1 MTGSRLGRGR
11 GGRLAVYGGC
21 AIVVFL
27 LVFLYRAA
35 TTEMTRLRELHVQCT
50 HQQEALAAQ
59 LQVIFEYKERL
70 EKSLTEEKNSNAAAK
85 HDLQERA
92 NREKSLRDKDS
103 IEALQRFNSLQQEH
117 KLLKTEHQDLRDEC
131 EKVHKQALE
140 ERSQLET
147 TLQML
152 RSQIKKAQEDKE
164 QSMEHLKNKYME
176 LETEKT
182 KIEKNY
188 NELMKSN
195 GNTDS
200 TIEHLRKEVFQ
211 LQRELEDSKRLAQQQ
226 SAPSP
231 QQVSQPSNND
241 GDNPQPI
248 QAPRNHQPIDNS
260 LENNQDDKDQNINN
274 IGFIQKN
281 GMIVPAGANDIER
294 DNEQKSLPLPYV
306 VKKKNNNDNGKD
318 VNTEQV
324 KLNRE
329 KIEEDNNDNNDNNP
343 VLPMPNQMNN
353 NYNNNNNNNGK
364 SSSTDNNMIP
374 FLKPQAI
381 DKPINLVVNVAK
393 ESTVGSYTKSSTNSS
408 SIVSSDKL
416 LPNAVVAPVKSASRG
431 KLPVGVLPIPKLVDQ
446 KVDTEELK
454 KINLNRISLSEDNKN
469 SNNNLN
475 IDGNNNLN
483 RNNNHNNHNGV
494 RQTKNSEEAP
504 GNIEHDVDKHVAD
517 QILGR
522 QENPPWYRV
531 KPGVQEIGDEP
542 NHLRKL
548 PEHDVAIQQ
557 GDNEQYDNGDYYK
570 EPQQKN
576 SDINLEEGEE
586 EEEEEEDGDEEPF
599 DYQNNAGDK
608 HK

>member
-211 LQRELEDSKRLAQQQ
+211 LQRELEDSKASCKSAATAVEKGDNKAVESVGQPSVEKEPKKRLAQQQ

-306 VKKKNNNDNGKD
+306 VKRKNNNDKD
-318 VNTEQV
+318 VNGEQV

-329 KIEEDNNDNNDNNP
+329 KIDDHNNDNNDNNDNNP
-343 VLPMPNQMNN
+343 VLPMPNEMNN
-353 NYNNNNNNNGK
+353 NYNNNNGK
-364 SSSTDNNMIP
+364 SSSTQNNMIP

-381 DKPINLVVNVAK
+381 DKPVDENQRNIQ
-393 ESTVGSYTKSSTNSS
+393 SP
-408 SIVSSDKL
+408 L
-416 LPNAVVAPVKSASRG
+416 L
-431 KLPVGVLPIPKLVDQ
+431 
-446 KVDTEELK
+446 
-454 KINLNRISLSEDNKN
+454 
-469 SNNNLN
+469 
-475 IDGNNNLN
+475 
-483 RNNNHNNHNGV
+483 
-494 RQTKNSEEAP
+494 
-504 GNIEHDVDKHVAD
+504 
-517 QILGR
+517 
-522 QENPPWYRV
+522 
-531 KPGVQEIGDEP
+531 
-542 NHLRKL
+542 
-548 PEHDVAIQQ
+548 
-557 GDNEQYDNGDYYK
+557 
-570 EPQQKN
+570 
-576 SDINLEEGEE
+576 
-586 EEEEEEDGDEEPF
+586 
-599 DYQNNAGDK
+599 
-608 HK
+608 

>member
-211 LQRELEDSKRLAQQQ
+211 LQRELEDSKASCKSAATAVEKGDNKAVESVGQPSVEKEPKKRLAQQQ

-231 QQVSQPSNND
+231 QQ
-241 GDNPQPI
+241 
-248 QAPRNHQPIDNS
+248 
-260 LENNQDDKDQNINN
+260 
-274 IGFIQKN
+274 
-281 GMIVPAGANDIER
+281 
-294 DNEQKSLPLPYV
+294 
-306 VKKKNNNDNGKD
+306 
-318 VNTEQV
+318 
-324 KLNRE
+324 
-329 KIEEDNNDNNDNNP
+329 
-343 VLPMPNQMNN
+343 
-353 NYNNNNNNNGK
+353 
-364 SSSTDNNMIP
+364 
-374 FLKPQAI
+374 
-381 DKPINLVVNVAK
+381 INLVVNVAK

-416 LPNAVVAPVKSASRG
+416 LRNAVVAPVKSASRG

-454 KINLNRISLSEDNKN
+454 KINLNRISLSEDNKK

-483 RNNNHNNHNGV
+483 RNSIHNNHNGV

>member
-195 GNTDS
+195 GNTDIGQPS
-200 TIEHLRKEVFQ
+200 VEKEPK
-211 LQRELEDSKRLAQQQ
+211 KRLAQQQ

-548 PEHDVAIQQ
+548 PD
-557 GDNEQYDNGDYYK
+557 
-570 EPQQKN
+570 
-576 SDINLEEGEE
+576 DINLEEGEE

>member
-35 TTEMTRLRELHVQCT
+35 TTEMTRLRDLHVQCT

-147 TLQML
+147 TLQKL
-152 RSQIKKAQEDKE
+152 RSQINKAQEDKK

-176 LETEKT
+176 LETEKI

-211 LQRELEDSKRLAQQQ
+211 LQRELEDSKASCKLAATAAEKGDNKAVESVGQPSVEKEPKKRLAQQQ
-226 SAPSP
+226 SAPSL

-306 VKKKNNNDNGKD
+306 VKRKNYNDNDKG
-318 VNTEQV
+318 EQI

-329 KIEEDNNDNNDNNP
+329 KIDDDNINNNNDNN
-343 VLPMPNQMNN
+343 
-353 NYNNNNNNNGK
+353 
-364 SSSTDNNMIP
+364 
-374 FLKPQAI
+374 
-381 DKPINLVVNVAK
+381 PINLVVNVAK

-416 LPNAVVAPVKSASRG
+416 LPNAVVAPVKSVSRG

-446 KVDTEELK
+446 KVDTEELR

-504 GNIEHDVDKHVAD
+504 GNIEHNVVDKHVAD

-548 PEHDVAIQQ
+548 PEHDAAIQQ